1 MVNAE
6 YRPRLID
13 KEIERKLGIFKAICI
28 QGPKASGK
36 TWAAAE
42 HSRSSIMLG
51 DPSGSFENRRLTE
64 LDPFHALSG
73 EEPHLIDEW
82 QEVPSL
88 WDAVRHQVDTD
99 SRKGR
104 YILTGSSTPVN
115 KGIMHSGTG
124 RIDTVSMR
132 TMSLFESGES
142 SGRVSL
148 SSLFDGGFGGM
159 VDNDAPRLEELAYY
173 IIRGGWPEAITIPPD
188 SAHYF
193 ARSYVNGLLTED
205 IPRIAPGTNLD
216 KMSRF
221 MRSLARNESTTASK
235 RTIQRD
241 LNGDIS
247 DETIDNYSNILAR
260 LFIIAD
266 QRPYS
271 PSVRS
276 SVRLKQMSKRHLTD
290 PSLAAALLGLS
301 VKSLFSDL
309 QTFGF
314 LFEALAERDLAVY
327 AAAGDSAVMHYQDY
341 RDNEADA
348 VVVREDG
355 RFGLIEIKLGT
366 AEIDSAAKSLLKIQ
380 AVMASSGAEPSFLCV
395 ISGMSRYAYRRQDGV
410 YVIPLTALR
419 D

>member
-88 WDAVRHQVDTD
+88 WDEVRHQVDTD

-205 IPRIAPGTNLD
+205 ISRIAPGTNID

-301 VKSLFSDL
+301 IRV
-309 QTFGF
+309 TEYRPF
-314 LFEALAERDLAVY
+314 LTGLSRCGQRLN
-327 AAAGDSAVMHYQDY
+327 GDHDVRFVWS
-341 RDNEADA
+341 
-348 VVVREDG
+348 VVVRGQRVLRFRCGASVPGERLLDFARREDLECLL
-355 RFGLIEIKLGT
+355 RLYAPDHTVLIIGYE
-366 AEIDSAAKSLLKIQ
+366 E
-380 AVMASSGAEPSFLCV
+380 
-395 ISGMSRYAYRRQDGV
+395 
-410 YVIPLTALR
+410 
-419 D
+419 